1 MPRESGG
8 MDLLGIALGLTV
20 GVILG
25 LIGAGGVM
33 MTIPILMVA
42 VDFTIVQAA
51 TGSLLVVVAASLAG
65 IFGRGM
71 AQVRLRY
78 AIILG
83 LIGAPFASLGSFIAV
98 RLSETWLE
106 ILLVGIMFY
115 AAYSMWNR
123 ATEDQGKSEPQVS
136 LKALL
141 VIGAIVG
148 FVTGLVGI
156 SGGVVL
162 IPAMVLRMGLS
173 ISVATATSLLIM
185 LSNSAI
191 ALIWRVIDG
200 VPMNGDDW
208 NLVHIIAALAAFGS
222 YTGAKFASKIKK
234 KLLQRIFAVFLVM
247 LAVALILELLGVWEL

>member
-1 MPRESGG
+1 
-8 MDLLGIALGLTV
+8 MDLLGVGLGLTV

-42 VDFTIVQAA
+42 VDFSIVQAA

-65 IFGRGM
+65 LFGRGL
-71 AQVRLRY
+71 AQVRIRY
-78 AIILG
+78 AIVLG

-123 ATEDQGKSEPQVS
+123 ATEDQDRPEPVVS
-136 LKALL
+136 TTTLIA
-141 VIGAIVG
+141 VGSTVG

-185 LSNSAI
+185 LSNSSI
-191 ALIWRVIDG
+191 ALIWRILDG
-200 VPMNGDDW
+200 VPMSGSDW
-208 NLVHIIAALAAFGS
+208 NLVYMIALLAAVGS
-222 YTGAKFASKIKK
+222 FVGAKFASKIKK
-234 KLLQRIFAVFLVM
+234 KLLQRIFAIFLIV
-247 LAVALILELLGVWEL
+247 LATAIILELFGLWEL

>member
-1 MPRESGG
+1 
-8 MDLLGIALGLTV
+8 MDLLGVGLGLTV

-42 VDFTIVQAA
+42 VDFSIVQAA
-51 TGSLLVVVAASLAG
+51 TGSLLIVVAASLAG
-65 IFGRGM
+65 LFGRGL
-71 AQVRLRY
+71 AQVRIRY
-78 AIILG
+78 AIVLG

-98 RLSETWLE
+98 RLAETWLE

-123 ATEDQGKSEPQVS
+123 ATEDQDKPEPVVS
-136 LKALL
+136 TATLIA
-141 VIGAIVG
+141 VGSTVG

-185 LSNSAI
+185 LSNSSI
-191 ALIWRVIDG
+191 ALIWRILDG
-200 VPMNGDDW
+200 VPMSGSDW
-208 NLVHIIAALAAFGS
+208 NLVYMIALLAAVGS
-222 YTGAKFASKIKK
+222 FVGAKFASKIKK
-234 KLLQRIFAVFLVM
+234 KLLQRIFATFLVT
-247 LAVALILELLGVWEL
+247 LAIAIIMELLGVWQL

>member
-1 MPRESGG
+1 

-42 VDFTIVQAA
+42 VDFSILQAA

-71 AQVRLRY
+71 AQVRFRY
-78 AIILG
+78 AIVLG

-106 ILLVGIMFY
+106 VLLVGIMFY

-123 ATEDQGKSEPQVS
+123 ATEDQDKPEPQVP
-136 LKALL
+136 LITLL
-141 VIGAIVG
+141 TVGAIVG

-162 IPAMVLRMGLS
+162 IPAMVLKMGLS

-191 ALIWRVIDG
+191 ALIWRVFDG
-200 VPMNGDDW
+200 VPMDTADW
-208 NLVHIIAALAAFGS
+208 NLVYIIAALAALGS
-222 YTGAKFASKIKK
+222 YTGARFATKINR
-234 KLLQRIFAVFLVM
+234 KLLQRVFAVFLIV
-247 LAVALILELLGVWEL
+247 LAVTLILELLGVWEL

>member
-1 MPRESGG
+1 
-8 MDLLGIALGLTV
+8 MDLLGVGLGLTV

-42 VDFTIVQAA
+42 VDFSIVQAA

-65 IFGRGM
+65 LFGRGM
-71 AQVRLRY
+71 AQVRIGY
-78 AIILG
+78 AIVLG

-98 RLSETWLE
+98 RISETWLE

-123 ATEDQGKSEPQVS
+123 ATEDQDKPEPAVS
-136 LKALL
+136 TKTLIA
-141 VIGAIVG
+141 VGSTVG

-185 LSNSAI
+185 LSNSSI
-191 ALIWRVIDG
+191 ALIWRILDG
-200 VPMNGDDW
+200 VPMSSSDW
-208 NLVHIIAALAAFGS
+208 NLVYLIALLAAIGS
-222 YTGAKFASKIKK
+222 FVGAKFAGKIKK
-234 KLLQRIFAVFLVM
+234 KLLQRIFAIFLIV
-247 LAVALILELLGVWEL
+247 LATAIILELFGLWEL

>member
-1 MPRESGG
+1 
-8 MDLLGIALGLTV
+8 MDLLAVSLGLTV

-42 VDFTIVQAA
+42 VDFSIVQAA
-51 TGSLLVVVAASLAG
+51 TGSLLVVVAASFAG
-65 IFGRGM
+65 ILGRGL
-71 AQVRLRY
+71 AQMRIRY
-78 AIILG
+78 AVILG

-106 ILLVGIMFY
+106 ILLIGIMFY

-123 ATEDQGKSEPQVS
+123 ATEDNTATEPKVPLQT
-136 LKALL
+136 LL

-185 LSNSAI
+185 LSNSSI
-191 ALIWRVIDG
+191 ALIWRVIEG
-200 VPMNGDDW
+200 VPMTSSDW
-208 NLVHIIAALAAFGS
+208 NLVYIIAALAALGS
-222 YTGAKFASKIKK
+222 FAGAKFANRLKK
-234 KLLQRIFAVFLVM
+234 KLLQRIFAIFLIA
-247 LAVALILELLGVWEL
+247 LAAVLIAELLGYWEL